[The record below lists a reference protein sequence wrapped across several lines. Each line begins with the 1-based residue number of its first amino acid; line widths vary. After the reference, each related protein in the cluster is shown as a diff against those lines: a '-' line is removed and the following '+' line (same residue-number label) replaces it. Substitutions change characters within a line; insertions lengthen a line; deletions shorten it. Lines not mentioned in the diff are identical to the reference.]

1 MNTQRKIRSIIICG
15 QGTFKSALP
24 AKFNLLQKL
33 PHDPRAILRRISPQ
47 HRTEHLNGFFAL
59 PVIRPG
65 ADVADVRAE
74 LVDDLLDVLQLLR
87 GEVGVI
93 EQPVKF
99 LAVLVLGA
107 HEIHSAVYK
116 AEHFVALLDALCLM
130 LQLRAGEI
138 RAGQIDGFQKI
149 LNRFSIQLMNRYST
163 PLIFL
168 WKSTNPPIST

>member
-1 MNTQRKIRSIIICG
+1 MSTQRKIRSIIICG

-33 PHDPRAILRRISPQ
+33 PRNPRAILRRISPQ

-65 ADVADVRAE
+65 ADVADVWAE

-87 GEVGVI
+87 GEVGIV

-99 LAVLVLGA
+99 FAVFMLCSHQIYG
-107 HEIHSAVYK
+107 SVYQT
-116 AEHFVALLDALCLM
+116 ERFNLL
-130 LQLRAGEI
+130 
-138 RAGQIDGFQKI
+138 
-149 LNRFSIQLMNRYST
+149 T
-163 PLIFL
+163 PQG
-168 WKSTNPPIST
+168 